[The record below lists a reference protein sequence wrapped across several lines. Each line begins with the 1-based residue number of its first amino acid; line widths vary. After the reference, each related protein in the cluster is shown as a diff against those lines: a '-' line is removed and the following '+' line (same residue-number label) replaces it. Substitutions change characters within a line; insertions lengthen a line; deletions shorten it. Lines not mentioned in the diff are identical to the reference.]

1 MNTKLYFTAAL
12 GLLAVSCTTTGDPT
26 AGGIFW
32 SPTKAKERQQMLMS
46 ENQALQAE
54 LGAETEKTQ
63 SLVAQR
69 ERLRAQIAA
78 KKAELAR
85 TNDAAHAAALANDI
99 NNLER
104 QLAAL

>member
-1 MNTKLYFTAAL
+1 MIAAVGYVFL
-12 GLLAVSCTTTGDPT
+12 SACTTTGDPT

-32 SPTKAKERQQMLMS
+32 SPAKAQARQTALMNVNS
-46 ENQALQAE
+46 ALQDTLSAE
-54 LGAETEKTQ
+54 STKSQ

-69 ERLRAQIAA
+69 ESLRVQIAA

-85 TNDAAHAAALANDI
+85 ATTPTEIAAL
-99 NNLER
+99 NNELISLQR